1 MMIEYVL
8 SREMKLGRGDLMALG
23 HIVIRNWMILSMF
36 AIGQEA
42 VGAVTKEPEYEK
54 DIPKTGS

>member
-1 MMIEYVL
+1 
-8 SREMKLGRGDLMALG
+8 MKLGRGDLMALG